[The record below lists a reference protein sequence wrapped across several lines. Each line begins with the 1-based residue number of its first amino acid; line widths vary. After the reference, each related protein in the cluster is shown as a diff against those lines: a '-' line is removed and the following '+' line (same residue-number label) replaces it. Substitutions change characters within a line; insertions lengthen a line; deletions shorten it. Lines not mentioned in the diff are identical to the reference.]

1 MSCMNESPCPSWA
14 EPIALYLDGGLG
26 PAEELAVHGHLRA
39 CPACADHLV
48 ALAPVVEAL
57 KALPAERV
65 CRDLW
70 PAIAAELRHDGQGW
84 TARVVAFR
92 PRRAQAAVAAAA
104 LIALMGGFAVIG
116 GNALVAKA
124 PSADREAFWEQ
135 HHAMSSEE
143 GPAGMGNAEVKAIE
157 AGFTLPSR

>member
-1 MSCMNESPCPSWA
+1 MSCMSESPCPSWA
-14 EPIALYLDGGLG
+14 EPIALYLDGGLN

-39 CPACADHLV
+39 CRGCADHLV

-57 KALPAERV
+57 KALPAEMA

-70 PAIAAELRHDGQGW
+70 PAISAELRHDGHTW
-84 TARVVAFR
+84 VARIVAFR

-104 LIALMGGFAVIG
+104 LVVVLGGVMAIG
-116 GNALVAKA
+116 GTSLMAQA
-124 PSADREAFWEQ
+124 PSADRDAFWEQ
-135 HHAMSSEE
+135 HHAMSAEE
-143 GPAGMGNAEVKAIE
+143 GPAGMGNAELKAIE